1 LQSAHPTPPQGGA
14 IGPLRARTSIVLL
27 VLVAATGACSS
38 SAKTAAPTTP
48 SSTAPAPTAPAP
60 TAPAAI
66 VPTTIGS
73 SSYHGSDTSAF
84 CNLARHYV
92 NALPTPA
99 GATQTPPRLEALYQ
113 NLEPELARAE
123 GEAPNAIKADFHTFV
138 IAEDT
143 LLDAFKAAD
152 YNYENLAPTAFEVLD
167 AAPVA
172 TAGSH
177 ISAYMQQVCGI
188 PTTTK

>member
-1 LQSAHPTPPQGGA
+1 M
-14 IGPLRARTSIVLL
+14 LL

-38 SAKTAAPTTP
+38 SAKTSASATPPTTAP
-48 SSTAPAPTAPAP
+48 RTTAPAT

-73 SSYHGSDTSAF
+73 SSYHGSGTSAF

-99 GATQTPPRLEALYQ
+99 GATQTPPRLEALYK

-123 GEAPNAIKADFHTFV
+123 AEAPSAIKADFQTFV
-138 IAEDT
+138 TAEDT
-143 LLDAFKAAD
+143 LLDVFKGAD
-152 YNYENLAPTAFEVLD
+152 YNYENLPPTAFQVLD

-172 TAGSH
+172 TVGSH
-177 ISAYMQQVCGI
+177 ISAYMHQVCGI
-188 PTTTK
+188 TTATK

>member
-1 LQSAHPTPPQGGA
+1 M
-14 IGPLRARTSIVLL
+14 LL
-27 VLVAATGACSS
+27 ALVAATGACSS
-38 SAKTAAPTTP
+38 SAKTAAPATT
-48 SSTAPAPTAPAP
+48 APTAPRTIAP
-60 TAPAAI
+60 ATTAPAAI

-73 SSYHGSDTSAF
+73 SSYHGSATSAF

-92 NALPTPA
+92 SALPTPA
-99 GATQTPPRLEALYQ
+99 GATQTPPRLEALYK

-123 GEAPNAIKADFHTFV
+123 AEAPNEIRADFHTFV
-138 IAEDT
+138 TAEDT

-152 YNYENLAPTAFEVLD
+152 YNYENLAPTAFQVLD

-188 PTTTK
+188 TTTTK

>member
-1 LQSAHPTPPQGGA
+1 V
-14 IGPLRARTSIVLL
+14 RTRTLIAVLA
-27 VLVAATGACSS
+27 LVAATSACSS
-38 SAKTAAPTTP
+38 SSKTSASTTPTTVAPTT
-48 SSTAPAPTAPAP
+48 TAPRT
-60 TAPAAI
+60 TAPAAV
-66 VPTTIGS
+66 VPTTVGS
-73 SSYHGSDTSAF
+73 TSYTGSATSAF

-99 GATQTPPRLEALYQ
+99 AATQTPPRLEALYK

-123 GEAPNAIKADFHTFV
+123 AEAPNAIKADFHTFV

-143 LLDAFKAAD
+143 LLNAFAAAD
-152 YNYENLAPTAFEVLD
+152 YNYENLAPTAFEVID
-167 AAPVA
+167 AASVA

-188 PTTTK
+188 TTTTK

>member
-1 LQSAHPTPPQGGA
+1 MQSAHPTPPQGGA
-14 IGPLRARTSIVLL
+14 IGPLRARTSIFLL

-38 SAKTAAPTTP
+38 SAKTSA
-48 SSTAPAPTAPAP
+48 SPAPPT

-73 SSYHGSDTSAF
+73 SSYHGSGTSAF

-99 GATQTPPRLEALYQ
+99 GATQTPPRLEALYK

-123 GEAPNAIKADFHTFV
+123 AEAPNAINPDFRTFV
-138 IAEDT
+138 TAEDT
-143 LLDAFKAAD
+143 LLDAFKGAD
-152 YNYENLAPTAFEVLD
+152 YNYENLPPTAFQVLD

-177 ISAYMQQVCGI
+177 ISAYMHQVCGI
-188 PTTTK
+188 TTATK

>member
-1 LQSAHPTPPQGGA
+1 M
-14 IGPLRARTSIVLL
+14 RARTSIFLL

-38 SAKTAAPTTP
+38 SAKTSA
-48 SSTAPAPTAPAP
+48 SPAPPT

-73 SSYHGSDTSAF
+73 SSYHGSDSAF

-99 GATQTPPRLEALYQ
+99 GATQTPPRLEALYK

-123 GEAPNAIKADFHTFV
+123 AEAPNAIKADFRTFV
-138 IAEDT
+138 TAEDT
-143 LLDAFKAAD
+143 LLDAFKGAD
-152 YNYENLAPTAFEVLD
+152 YNYENLPPTAFQVLD

-177 ISAYMQQVCGI
+177 ISAYMHQVCGI
-188 PTTTK
+188 TTATK